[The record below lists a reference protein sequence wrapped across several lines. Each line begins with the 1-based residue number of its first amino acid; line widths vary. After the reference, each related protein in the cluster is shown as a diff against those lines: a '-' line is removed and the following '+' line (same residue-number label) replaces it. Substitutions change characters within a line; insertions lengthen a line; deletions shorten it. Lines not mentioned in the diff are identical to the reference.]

1 MKHEVNTMDKRMYNF
16 IGMSLLA
23 GSLLMSTPHS
33 VLAAHIDFDHQ
44 VQAAATDTVKQAE
57 AKSQWYWL
65 SSDDNYSKYFD
76 PSSVVITRT
85 VETAHGKVPTE
96 IQVWTK
102 TAYSYG
108 GAQETLKAY
117 GLSDKFPDA
126 SQLNFSTAQLVIRP
140 QFRTVQCV
148 AEHFYNA
155 KGEVIWSEANAAAKE
170 REVNS
175 QNFNE
180 DFYAAT
186 VDQGFHQSREMERV
200 KAKNRWLTVFDS
212 TSPDG
217 VYTHIKADTS
227 TMRMQGS
234 NLVFWQWQEV
244 KDSAGQVMEIKFL
257 KMAVNLPQATEKAI
271 DGQYWTPKTG
281 WKSLEAAIDGQYR
294 MVSRNSEE
302 YRYIIELRNY
312 VETHSAW
319 VHRYG
324 LE

>member
-1 MKHEVNTMDKRMYNF
+1 MYNLA
-16 IGMSLLA
+16 GLGLLA
-23 GSLLMSTPHS
+23 GSLLMVNAQPAM
-33 VLAAHIDFDHQ
+33 AAHIDFAYQ
-44 VQAAATDTVKQAE
+44 QSAASELSTQADLKEQ
-57 AKSQWYWL
+57 QWYWL
-65 SSDDNYSKYFD
+65 ASDDKYSKYFD
-76 PSSVVITRT
+76 PESVVVTRT

-102 TAYSYG
+102 TTYSYG
-108 GAQETLKAY
+108 GAKDTLAAY

-126 SQLNFSTAQLVIRP
+126 SKLNFSTAQLVIRP

-148 AEHFYNA
+148 AEHFYDA
-155 KGEVIWSEANAAAKE
+155 SGAVIWSEANAAAKE
-170 REVNS
+170 KEVNS

-180 DFYAAT
+180 DFYAAA
-186 VDQGFHQSREMERV
+186 VDQAFHQNREMERV
-200 KAKNRWLTVFDS
+200 NAKNRWLTVFDS

-217 VYTHIKADTS
+217 VYTHTKVDTS
-227 TMRMQGS
+227 TVRMQGS
-234 NLVFWQWQEV
+234 NLVFWQWQEI

-271 DGQYWTPKTG
+271 AGQYWTPNGG
-281 WKSLEAAIDGQYR
+281 WQSLEAAIDGQYR

-302 YRYIIELRNY
+302 YRYILELRNY
-312 VETHSAW
+312 VENHSAW

>member
-1 MKHEVNTMDKRMYNF
+1 MNKRMYNLA
-16 IGMSLLA
+16 GLGLLA
-23 GSLLMSTPHS
+23 GSLLMVNAQPAM
-33 VLAAHIDFDHQ
+33 AAHIDFSHQ
-44 VQAAATDTVKQAE
+44 QAAVSELSTQADLKE
-57 AKSQWYWL
+57 QQWYWL
-65 SSDDNYSKYFD
+65 ASDDKYSKYFD
-76 PSSVVITRT
+76 PESVVVTRT

-102 TAYSYG
+102 TTYSYG
-108 GAQETLKAY
+108 GAKDTLAAY

-126 SQLNFSTAQLVIRP
+126 SKLNFSTAQLVIRP

-148 AEHFYNA
+148 AEHFYDA
-155 KGEVIWSEANAAAKE
+155 SGAVIWSEANAAAKE
-170 REVNS
+170 KEVNS

-180 DFYAAT
+180 DFYAAA
-186 VDQGFHQSREMERV
+186 VDQAFHQSREMERV
-200 KAKNRWLTVFDS
+200 NAKNRWLTVFDS

-217 VYTHIKADTS
+217 VYTHTKVDTS
-227 TMRMQGS
+227 TVRMQGS
-234 NLVFWQWQEV
+234 NLVFWQWQEI

-271 DGQYWTPKTG
+271 AGQYWTPNGG
-281 WKSLEAAIDGQYR
+281 WQSLEAAIDGQYR

-302 YRYIIELRNY
+302 YRYILELRNY
-312 VETHSAW
+312 VENHSAW

>member
-1 MKHEVNTMDKRMYNF
+1 MYNLA
-16 IGMSLLA
+16 GLGLLA
-23 GSLLMSTPHS
+23 GSLLMVNAQPAM
-33 VLAAHIDFDHQ
+33 AAHIDFSHQ
-44 VQAAATDTVKQAE
+44 QAAVSELSTQADLKE
-57 AKSQWYWL
+57 QQWYWL
-65 SSDDNYSKYFD
+65 ASDDKYSKYFD
-76 PSSVVITRT
+76 PESVVVTRT

-102 TAYSYG
+102 TTYSYG
-108 GAQETLKAY
+108 GAKDTLAAY

-126 SQLNFSTAQLVIRP
+126 SKLNFSTAQLVIRP

-148 AEHFYNA
+148 AEHFYDA
-155 KGEVIWSEANAAAKE
+155 SGAVIWSEANAAAKE
-170 REVNS
+170 KEVNS

-180 DFYAAT
+180 DFYAAA
-186 VDQGFHQSREMERV
+186 VDQAFHQSREMERV
-200 KAKNRWLTVFDS
+200 NAKNRWLTVFDS

-217 VYTHIKADTS
+217 VYTHTKVDTS
-227 TMRMQGS
+227 TVRMQGS
-234 NLVFWQWQEV
+234 NLVFWQWQEI

-271 DGQYWTPKTG
+271 AGQYWTPNGG
-281 WKSLEAAIDGQYR
+281 WQSLEAAIDGQYR

-302 YRYIIELRNY
+302 YRYILELRNY
-312 VETHSAW
+312 VENHSAW

>member
-1 MKHEVNTMDKRMYNF
+1 MNKRMYNLA
-16 IGMSLLA
+16 GLGLLA
-23 GSLLMSTPHS
+23 GSLLMVNAQPAM
-33 VLAAHIDFDHQ
+33 AAHIDFSHQ
-44 VQAAATDTVKQAE
+44 QAAVSELSTQADLKE
-57 AKSQWYWL
+57 QQWYWL
-65 SSDDNYSKYFD
+65 ASDDKYSKYFD
-76 PSSVVITRT
+76 PESVVVTRT

-102 TAYSYG
+102 TTYSYG
-108 GAQETLKAY
+108 GAKDTLAAY

-126 SQLNFSTAQLVIRP
+126 SKLNFSTAQLVIRP

-148 AEHFYNA
+148 AEHFYDA
-155 KGEVIWSEANAAAKE
+155 GGAVIWSEANAAAKE
-170 REVNS
+170 KEVNS

-180 DFYAAT
+180 DFYAAA
-186 VDQGFHQSREMERV
+186 VDQAFHQNREMERV
-200 KAKNRWLTVFDS
+200 NAKNRWLTVFDS

-217 VYTHIKADTS
+217 VYTHTKVDTS
-227 TMRMQGS
+227 TVRMQGS
-234 NLVFWQWQEV
+234 NLVFWQWQEI

-271 DGQYWTPKTG
+271 AGQYWTPNGG
-281 WKSLEAAIDGQYR
+281 WQSLEAAIDGQYR

-302 YRYIIELRNY
+302 YRYILELRNY
-312 VETHSAW
+312 VENHSAW

>member
-1 MKHEVNTMDKRMYNF
+1 MYNLA
-16 IGMSLLA
+16 GLGLLA
-23 GSLLMSTPHS
+23 GSLLMVNAQPAM
-33 VLAAHIDFDHQ
+33 AAHIDFSHQ
-44 VQAAATDTVKQAE
+44 QAAVSELSTQADLKE
-57 AKSQWYWL
+57 QQWYWL
-65 SSDDNYSKYFD
+65 ASDDKYSKYFD
-76 PSSVVITRT
+76 PESVVVTRT

-102 TAYSYG
+102 TTYSYG
-108 GAQETLKAY
+108 GAKDTLAAY

-126 SQLNFSTAQLVIRP
+126 SKLNFSTAQLVIRP

-148 AEHFYNA
+148 AEHFYDA
-155 KGEVIWSEANAAAKE
+155 SGAVIWSEANAAAKE
-170 REVNS
+170 KEVNS

-180 DFYAAT
+180 DFYAAA
-186 VDQGFHQSREMERV
+186 VDQAFHQNREMERV
-200 KAKNRWLTVFDS
+200 NAKNRWLTVFDS

-217 VYTHIKADTS
+217 VYTHTKVDTS
-227 TMRMQGS
+227 TVRMQGS
-234 NLVFWQWQEV
+234 NLVFWQWQEI

-271 DGQYWTPKTG
+271 AGQYWTPNGG
-281 WKSLEAAIDGQYR
+281 WQSLEAAIDGQYR

-302 YRYIIELRNY
+302 YRYILELRNY
-312 VETHSAW
+312 VENHSAW